1 LSTIFHPDE
10 ENPNV
15 ALQTTHPD
23 LPASPAG
30 VRRPRGLVSEIV
42 ESLATSI
49 RDGQLTAGDK
59 LPTEAEIMVRFD
71 VSRTVVRESLSRLQA
86 SGLVETRHGIGTF
99 VLPPQDAG
107 NFRIVA
113 ADFATVADVI
123 SVLELRISL
132 ETEAAG
138 LAAQRRTA
146 ANLQAM
152 EAALLA
158 FSDSISHD
166 SDAVPPDFQ
175 FHMEV
180 ARSTGNRHFADLMT
194 YLGTMIIPRTRVNT
208 ALNAPE
214 GRLNY
219 LQRVHA
225 EHESIY
231 SAIRDQDAD
240 AARAAM
246 RTHLSNS
253 RERLRRGANPHTM
266 QPESSRNQDQP
277 ATQVALKAD

>member
-1 LSTIFHPDE
+1 MTSRKTLSSPDTGA
-10 ENPNV
+10 NDK
-15 ALQTTHPD
+15 L
-23 LPASPAG
+23 LIASQR
-30 VRRPRGLVSEIV
+30 VRRPRGLVNEIV
-42 ESLATSI
+42 DSLAAGI
-49 RDGQLTAGDK
+49 REGRMQPGEK

-86 SGLVETRHGIGTF
+86 SSLVETRHGVGTF
-99 VLPPQDAG
+99 VLAQHDTG
-107 NFRIVA
+107 NFKITA
-113 ADFATVADVI
+113 EDFATVDDVI

-138 LAAQRRTA
+138 LAAQRRTDE
-146 ANLQAM
+146 NLRAM
-152 EAALLA
+152 ENALHA
-158 FSDSISHD
+158 FQDSIDID

-194 YLGTMIIPRTRVNT
+194 YLGTMIIPRTRINT
-208 ALNAPE
+208 TQNAPE

-219 LQRVHA
+219 LQRVNS

-231 SAIRDQDAD
+231 NAIRNQDSE

-253 RERLRRGANPHTM
+253 RERLRRGKNVHTM
-266 QPESSRNQDQP
+266 QRESGAQP
-277 ATQVALKAD
+277 AWASLQAKSPPVAKK

>member
-1 LSTIFHPDE
+1 MELRKTPRPPE
-10 ENPNV
+10 GPT
-15 ALQTTHPD
+15 A
-23 LPASPAG
+23 ASAQDDHLRM
-30 VRRPRGLVSEIV
+30 RRPRGLVNEIV
-42 ESLATSI
+42 ESLAASI
-49 RDGQLTAGDK
+49 REGRMQPGEK

-71 VSRTVVRESLSRLQA
+71 VSRTVVREALSRLQA
-86 SGLVETRHGIGTF
+86 SSLVETRHGIGTF
-99 VLPPQDAG
+99 VLAPHDAG
-107 NFRIVA
+107 NFKITA
-113 ADFATVADVI
+113 EDFATVDDVI

-138 LAAQRRTA
+138 LAAQRRTDD
-146 ANLQAM
+146 NLMAM
-152 EAALLA
+152 ETALRA
-158 FSDSISHD
+158 FQDSIDID

-208 ALNAPE
+208 TQNAPE

-219 LQRVHA
+219 LQRVHS

-231 SAIRDQDAD
+231 NAIRNRDAE

-253 RERLRRGANPHTM
+253 RERLRKGKNAHTM
-266 QPESSRNQDQP
+266 QPAASQGGSLPISSSGIP
-277 ATQVALKAD
+277 IVA

>member
-1 LSTIFHPDE
+1 MDSRKTP
-10 ENPNV
+10 
-15 ALQTTHPD
+15 
-23 LPASPAG
+23 SPQAARPP
-30 VRRPRGLVSEIV
+30 VRVLEHAPHARRPRGLVSEIV
-42 ESLATSI
+42 ETLAASI
-49 RDGQLTAGDK
+49 RQGLLQPGEK
-59 LPTEAEIMVRFD
+59 LPTEAAIMARFD
-71 VSRTVVRESLSRLQA
+71 VSRTVVREALSRLQA
-86 SGLVETRHGIGTF
+86 SSLVETRHGIGTF
-99 VLPPQDAG
+99 VLQPQDAG
-107 NFRIVA
+107 NFKITA
-113 ADFATVADVI
+113 EDFATVADVI

-138 LAAQRRTA
+138 LAAARRSPQ
-146 ANLQAM
+146 NLMAM

-158 FSDSISHD
+158 FQDSIDID

-208 ALNAPE
+208 TQNAPE

-231 SAIRDQDAD
+231 HAIRSQDPE

-253 RERLRRGANPHTM
+253 RERLRRGNNGHTM
-266 QPESSRNQDQP
+266 QPGPANTGQGPESLGRGISSR
-277 ATQVALKAD
+277 AS

>member
-1 LSTIFHPDE
+1 MELRKTPSPSESPTAASAQDE
-10 ENPNV
+10 
-15 ALQTTHPD
+15 
-23 LPASPAG
+23 SSR
-30 VRRPRGLVSEIV
+30 VRRPRGLVNEIV
-42 ESLATSI
+42 ESLAASI
-49 RDGQLTAGDK
+49 REGHMQPGEK

-71 VSRTVVRESLSRLQA
+71 VSRTVVREALSRLQA
-86 SGLVETRHGIGTF
+86 SSLVETRHGIGTF
-99 VLPPQDAG
+99 VLAPHDAG
-107 NFRIVA
+107 NFKITA
-113 ADFATVADVI
+113 EDFATVDDVI

-138 LAAQRRTA
+138 LAAQRRTDENLRA
-146 ANLQAM
+146 MEIALQA
-152 EAALLA
+152 
-158 FSDSISHD
+158 FQDSIDID

-208 ALNAPE
+208 TQSAPE

-219 LQRVHA
+219 LQRVNG

-231 SAIRDQDAD
+231 NAIRNRDAE

-253 RERLRRGANPHTM
+253 RERLRKGKNAHTM
-266 QPESSRNQDQP
+266 QPVSSQGVLLSSGSSGISL
-277 ATQVALKAD
+277 VA

>member
-1 LSTIFHPDE
+1 LLLTISLVNDFLIEPRKTPRPMDDGFTPPFPE
-10 ENPNV
+10 RPMR
-15 ALQTTHPD
+15 A
-23 LPASPAG
+23 
-30 VRRPRGLVSEIV
+30 RRPRGLGDEIV
-42 ESLATSI
+42 ETLAASI
-49 RDGQLTAGDK
+49 REGRLLPGEK
-59 LPTEAEIMVRFD
+59 LPTEAEIMARFD
-71 VSRTVVRESLSRLQA
+71 VSRTVVREALSKLQA
-86 SGLVETRHGIGTF
+86 SSLVETRHGIGTF
-99 VLPPQDAG
+99 VLQPQDAG
-107 NFRIVA
+107 NFRISSE
-113 ADFATVADVI
+113 DFATVDDVI

-138 LAAQRRTA
+138 LAATRRTA
-146 ANLQAM
+146 ENLQAM
-152 EAALLA
+152 EAALRA
-158 FSDSISHD
+158 FQDSINVD

-208 ALNAPE
+208 TQNAPE

-219 LQRVHA
+219 LQRVNG

-231 SAIRDQDAD
+231 NAIRNQDPE

-253 RERLRRGANPHTM
+253 RERLRRGKNAHTM
-266 QPESSRNQDQP
+266 QPEDLPPQRH
-277 ATQVALKAD
+277 